1 MPRREGLERIYI
13 EVPKDEGFKEK
24 LKEIAKSHRRSLNQ
38 EVVQIL
44 EQAITAHYSKA
55 KKKPVFK

>member
-24 LKEIAKSHRRSLNQ
+24 LKEIAKSHRRSLF
-38 EVVQIL
+38 
-44 EQAITAHYSKA
+44 KG
-55 KKKPVFK
+55 KKKARV